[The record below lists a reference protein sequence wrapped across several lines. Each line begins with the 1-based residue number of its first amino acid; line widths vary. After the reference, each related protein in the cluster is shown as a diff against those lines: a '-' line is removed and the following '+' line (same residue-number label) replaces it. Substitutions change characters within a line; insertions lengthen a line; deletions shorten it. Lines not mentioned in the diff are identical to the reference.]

1 MIPINNVRNVV
12 MFLLNK
18 NNYGYIS
25 PEEFNTYCNLAQLDM
40 FENLFFQY
48 NQWLAKQNKRM
59 TETEYANIPKNIRE
73 QIDVFA
79 TYTTEA
85 NFIYDN
91 ANDIWS
97 YTGNDLYRVENI
109 SLVNAQDK
117 KIDIEE
123 VNKSELN
130 RLKNGNLISLTYPA
144 YEKIGESFR
153 IHPTLDDDYYP
164 ELFFL
169 RTPKA
174 PKWTYV
180 NVSGNPIYNASAADK
195 QDVELH
201 ISMYAPFIMK
211 ILSYCG
217 ISLREDEIAAA
228 SNQEEV
234 KIAQKQ
240 S

>member
-1 MIPINNVRNVV
+1 

-48 NQWLAKQNKRM
+48 NQWLAKQNRRM

-73 QIDVFA
+73 QIDMFA
-79 TYTTEA
+79 TYTTES
-85 NFIYDN
+85 NFVYDEV
-91 ANDIWS
+91 NDVWN

-109 SLVNAQDK
+109 SLVNTQGK

-153 IHPTLDDDYYP
+153 IHPTLDEDYYP

-180 NVSGNPIYNASAADK
+180 NVSGNPVYNASATDK
-195 QDVELH
+195 QDIELH
-201 ISMYAPFIMK
+201 ISQYAPFVMK
-211 ILSYCG
+211 VLSYCG
-217 ISLREDEIAAA
+217 ISVREEQIEAAT
-228 SNQEEV
+228 NNEEV